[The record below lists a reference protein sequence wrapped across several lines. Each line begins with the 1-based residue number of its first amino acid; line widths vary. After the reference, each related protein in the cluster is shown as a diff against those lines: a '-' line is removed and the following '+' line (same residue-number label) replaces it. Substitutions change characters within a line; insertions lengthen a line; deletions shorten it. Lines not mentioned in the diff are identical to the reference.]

1 MKLKQTKSIIISAI
15 LYFLSTGCNG
25 GATSGLLLK
34 EHPRTVAVLDFEQD
48 GFLGGEKLGGFAADE
63 LTAALFLKKKFEV
76 VDRARVKAGVLDMNL
91 ANGIMPADAIKK
103 LGQTLGAD
111 YLVLGKITR
120 LNDNDFD
127 PGRRDHLDVQITFRR
142 ISTRDGAVIGV
153 LSRRGTSKGD
163 TKKFVSDMLGEM
175 AGAVKVKRET

>member
-1 MKLKQTKSIIISAI
+1 MKLKQTKTIIIPAI
-15 LYFLSTGCNG
+15 FYFLSAGCHG
-25 GATSGLLLK
+25 GASSGLLLK
-34 EHPRTVAVLDFEQD
+34 EHSISVAVLDFELD
-48 GFLGGEKLGGFAADE
+48 GFLGGEKMGGFAADE

-76 VDRARVKAGVLDMNL
+76 VDRARVKAGALELNL

-103 LGQTLGAD
+103 LSQPLGAD
-111 YLVLGKITR
+111 YLILGKITR

-127 PGRRDHLDVQITFRR
+127 PGSRNHLHAQITFRL
-142 ISTRDGAVIGV
+142 ISARDGAVIGV

-175 AGAVKVKRET
+175 ASSMKAKQ